1 MSKEAKY
8 NVKVFVNDGKGETEI
23 LKGTVEFDHNP
34 DQYGN
39 GYSMGIRGL
48 GEAFGLQGYDIR
60 YDREFNPANMIG
72 YIVRFYTNRYT
83 GKDGWWKLIGIR
95 VHEADEDE

>member
-8 NVKVFVNDGKGETEI
+8 NVTVWVNDGKGCTET
-23 LKGTVEFDHNP
+23 LKGTIEFDCDP

-39 GYSMGIRGL
+39 GYGMGIRGL
-48 GEAFGLQGYDIR
+48 GEAFGFQGYDIR
-60 YDREFNPANMIG
+60 YDKNFRSDDMIG

-83 GKDGWWKLIGIR
+83 GKDGWWKLVGIR
-95 VHEADEDE
+95 VFEAEADE

>member
-1 MSKEAKY
+1 MANESKY
-8 NVKVFVNDGKGETEI
+8 NVTVFVNDGNGTTET
-23 LKGTVEFDHNP
+23 LKGTVEFSCDP

-48 GEAFGLQGYDIR
+48 GEPFWGQGYDIR
-60 YDREFNPANMIG
+60 YDTEFDPANEIG

-83 GKDGWWKLIGIR
+83 GKNGWWKLIGIR
-95 VHEADEDE
+95 VFEADEDE